1 MMPKEE
7 EEMEEEEEKL
17 PKLDGAPVEEGM
29 AKPKQN
35 NFGKKSANSQ
45 SAFLSKLYK

>member
-1 MMPKEE
+1 
-7 EEMEEEEEKL
+7 
-17 PKLDGAPVEEGM
+17 M

-35 NFGKKSANSQ
+35 NFGKKVANSQ